1 MIIVPNAFVT
11 PFVWP
16 TNLINPVC
24 NNRKIMFKIKKIHQV
39 NLFGKR
45 IIAANVNIINP
56 RIGIPIN
63 TFK

>member
-1 MIIVPNAFVT
+1 MIIEPNAFVI
-11 PFVWP
+11 PFVRP

-24 NNRKIMFKIKKIHQV
+24 NNRKIAFKIKKIHQTI
-39 NLFGKR
+39 LFGKR

-63 TFK
+63 IF